1 MNSRAGSMSE
11 EILSR
16 HQAVWKA
23 KPILRR
29 LYTTWY
35 EELAACLS
43 PGLTLEIGGGTG
55 NLKEFAPAVVCTD
68 IVRVPWLDAV
78 VDAQWLPFRTA
89 SINNVVLFDALHH
102 IECVRLFFDEA
113 VRVLKP
119 GGRILIVDPYISWA
133 SWPVYRFLHPEPI
146 DLKADP
152 LAMRPAN
159 PSRKPFDANQAV
171 ATILFERA
179 LDAFQRQYP
188 QLAKRV
194 HRRMA
199 FFAYPLSGGFEHPSL
214 LPMWLVRPMLAIEW
228 AVGFLSR
235 MLAFRILVVLEKAA

>member
-1 MNSRAGSMSE
+1 MSDDV
-11 EILSR
+11 LRR
-16 HQAVWKA
+16 HRTVWKA
-23 KPILRR
+23 KPILRF
-29 LYTTWY
+29 LYRAWY

-43 PGLTLEIGGGTG
+43 PGRTLEIGGGTG
-55 NLKEFAPAVVCTD
+55 NLKEFAPTVVCTD

-78 VDAQWLPFRTA
+78 VDAQRLPFRTA
-89 SINNVVLFDALHH
+89 SISNIVLFDALHH

-119 GGRILIVDPYISWA
+119 GGRIIIMDPYISWM
-133 SWPVYRFLHPEPI
+133 SWFVYRFLHPEPV

-179 LDAFQRQYP
+179 FDAFQRQYP
-188 QLAKRV
+188 QLGKRL

-214 LPMWLVRPMLAIEW
+214 LPMWLVQPVLALERAVNML
-228 AVGFLSR
+228 GRL
-235 MLAFRILVVLEKAA
+235 LAFRILVVLEKAV